1 MAAENPVAPES
12 AVALDLALT
21 ARCPLRCRFCSVA
34 KTPVPE
40 LPARTWRR
48 VLSDLARLRPIAR
61 ISLEGGEPLARRDL
75 PEVLAASL
83 EHAAQVKLVTSGALP
98 LAALPAELVRHP
110 AFTLEVSVDGPPA
123 VHDFLRDGSWRA
135 AWGFIR
141 QALEQGIRLRLR
153 SVVSVFNRG
162 CLEDWLV
169 NLDRD
174 LAWSA
179 APIGYRFDVLIA
191 PETLQRCGG
200 PLERQGLRTFDG
212 RGLVPFPAEVL
223 ALYERLRGRRF
234 RRLRFEQTEPLRG
247 CGAGRLPSISFDPSG
262 MFSFCCEVPRG
273 FGSILEVPAA
283 ECLAILD
290 DRLRALPCRR
300 CAHLRESRCDGCWT
314 GQKCGLVGYWRAP
327 DCASLLAAAD
337 ARASISN

>member
-1 MAAENPVAPES
+1 MAAENPAAPES

-48 VLSDLARLRPIAR
+48 VLSDLARFRPIAL

-162 CLEDWLV
+162 CLEDWLAD
-169 NLDRD
+169 LDRD
-174 LAWSA
+174 LAWST

-191 PETLQRCGG
+191 PETLQRYGG

-314 GQKCGLVGYWRAP
+314 GQKCGLVGYWQAP
-327 DCASLLAAAD
+327 DCTALLAAAG
-337 ARASISN
+337 AGGRISN